1 MSERFY
7 VEGGKRLQGEIE
19 VSGAKNAALKF
30 VAAALLAPGKT
41 VLHHVPRIKDMH
53 TMLAL
58 LDELGVGTRFSGS
71 TLEIDASTVDSYTAP
86 YELVRQMRASLVVL
100 GPLAARFGEAEVSA
114 PGGCNL
120 GLRKFNFHVDGLRA
134 LGANVELDHGFI
146 KASAPGGLRAA
157 EVNFE
162 YPSVGATEN
171 VMMAAVLADGV
182 TIIENGAREPEISAL
197 AGFLNSMG
205 ARVMGAGTGRIVIEG
220 VDELHPTEWTVMPDR
235 IEAGTFLMATAATGG
250 DVTVTNALPEHLKME
265 LEKLREMGVEVSAT
279 PGSPGIRVRV
289 DDPASLSG
297 VDVATLPFP
306 GFATDLQAQMMVLL
320 TQASGA
326 GIITENVYENR
337 LQVAEELN
345 RLDAAIDL
353 FGGHRALIRG
363 PRRLSGDHRAGARPA
378 RRRGAGDGRPG
389 LRGHHRRGRRH
400 AHPAGLRGLRRQAL
414 RPRRDR
420 RLRGRNPDHP
430 LESNRETS
438 QVSTLGPYGLEL
450 LRKGKP
456 EAEMLKSRLQGER
469 AGI

>member
-1 MSERFY
+1 VSERFY

-19 VSGAKNAALKF
+19 ISGAKNAALKF
-30 VAAALLAPGKT
+30 VAAALLAAGKT
-41 VLHHVPRIKDMH
+41 VLHRVPRIRDIH
-53 TMLAL
+53 TMIAL
-58 LDELGVGTRFSGS
+58 LDELGVRTSFSGG

-100 GPLAARFGEAEVSA
+100 GPLTARFGEAEVSA

-134 LGANVELDHGFI
+134 LGADIELDHGFI

-205 ARVMGAGTGRIVIEG
+205 AQVMGAGTGRIVIEG
-220 VDELHPTEWTVMPDR
+220 VKELHPTEWTVMPDR

-265 LEKLREMGVEVSAT
+265 LEKLREMGADVNAT
-279 PGSPGIRVRV
+279 PGSPGIRVRI

-306 GFATDLQAQMMVLL
+306 GFATDLQAQVMVLL

-345 RLDAAIDL
+345 RLDAGIDL

-363 PRRLSGDHRAGARPA
+363 PRRLSGTIVQAPDLRGGAALVMAGLVSEGTTVVDCATRILRGYEDFEEKLTNLGATVAFEAGAPI
-378 RRRGAGDGRPG
+378 RR
-389 LRGHHRRGRRH
+389 
-400 AHPAGLRGLRRQAL
+400 
-414 RPRRDR
+414 
-420 RLRGRNPDHP
+420 
-430 LESNRETS
+430 
-438 QVSTLGPYGLEL
+438 
-450 LRKGKP
+450 
-456 EAEMLKSRLQGER
+456 
-469 AGI
+469 

>member
-7 VEGGKRLQGEIE
+7 VEGGKRLRGEVE

-30 VAAALLAPGKT
+30 VAAALLSPGKT
-41 VLHHVPRIKDMH
+41 TLHHVPRIKDIH

-58 LDELGVGTRFSGS
+58 LAELGVESSFSGS
-71 TLEIDASTVDSYTAP
+71 TLEMDASTVHSYTAP

-100 GPLAARFGEAEVSA
+100 GPLVARFGKAEVSA

-120 GLRKFNFHVDGLRA
+120 GLRKFNFHVDGLRS
-134 LGANVELDHGFI
+134 LGADVQLDHGFI
-146 KASAPGGLRAA
+146 KASAPNGLHAA

-171 VMMAAVLADGV
+171 VMMAAVLADGI

-220 VDELHPTEWTVMPDR
+220 VRELHPTDWIVMPDR

-250 DVTVTNALPEHLKME
+250 DVTVRNALPEHLKME
-265 LEKLREMGVEVSAT
+265 LDKLRNMGVEVNTT
-279 PGSPGIRVRV
+279 PGSPGIGVRV
-289 DDPASLSG
+289 EDPAALTG

-320 TQASGA
+320 TRASGA
-326 GIITENVYENR
+326 SIITENVYENR
-337 LQVAEELN
+337 LQIAEELN

-363 PRRLSGDHRAGARPA
+363 PRQLSGTIVQAPD
-378 RRRGAGDGRPG
+378 
-389 LRGHHRRGRRH
+389 LRGG
-400 AHPAGLRGLRRQAL
+400 AALVMAGLVADGTTLVDGAKHI
-414 RPRRDR
+414 
-420 RLRGRNPDHP
+420 LRGYEDFEDK
-430 LESNRETS
+430 LSA
-438 QVSTLGPYGLEL
+438 LGATVAF
-450 LRKGKP
+450 
-456 EAEMLKSRLQGER
+456 EAEAPVRH
-469 AGI
+469 